1 MDTLQTTYEKKNDGT
16 ILVTTKTVVENTN
29 TYNLENVMRE
39 IQILESEIEERQKRL
54 QEYQEI
60 ITNIDDNNTR
70 PNNL

>member
-1 MDTLQTTYEKKNDGT
+1 MDTLQITYEKKNDGT

-70 PNNL
+70 PNN

>member
-39 IQILESEIEERQKRL
+39 IQTLESEIADRQKKL

-70 PNNL
+70 PNN

>member
-70 PNNL
+70 PNN